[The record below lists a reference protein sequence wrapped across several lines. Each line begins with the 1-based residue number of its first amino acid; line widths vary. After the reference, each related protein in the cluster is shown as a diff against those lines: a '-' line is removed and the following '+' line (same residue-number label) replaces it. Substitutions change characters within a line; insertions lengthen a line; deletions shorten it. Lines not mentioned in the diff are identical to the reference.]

1 MRQLNERGE
10 KILQTTT
17 VASSIPHVVG
27 EIQKFAEEG
36 GVAMTESQKRGLQ
49 NITDT
54 GTAQEFFSSNTDLLK
69 SMQDFY
75 KGKDAPDVSKFLE
88 TIANSASVVGKQ
100 IDGENLR
107 IEKVNNELHFKVGDK
122 TIKIGQTGLL
132 APGSTTLTQSQK
144 I

>member
-36 GVAMTESQKRGLQ
+36 GVAITESQKRGLQ

-54 GTAQEFFSSNTDLLK
+54 GTAQEFFSSNTELLK

-75 KGKDAPDVSKFLE
+75 KSKDAADVSKFLE
-88 TIANSASVVGKQ
+88 TIANTASVAGKQ
-100 IDGENLR
+100 INGKDLLVERDGNHLQ
-107 IEKVNNELHFKVGDK
+107 F
-122 TIKIGQTGLL
+122 KIGETN
-132 APGSTTLTQSQK
+132 AFK
-144 I
+144 IGNDGKILS